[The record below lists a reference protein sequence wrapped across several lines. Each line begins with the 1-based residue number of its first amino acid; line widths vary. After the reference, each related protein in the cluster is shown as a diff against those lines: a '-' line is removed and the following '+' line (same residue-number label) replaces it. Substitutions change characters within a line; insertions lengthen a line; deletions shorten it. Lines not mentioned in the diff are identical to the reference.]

1 MAETGIKKEIA
12 QLKIQ
17 VDDAEKTS
25 SKICDKYDLTVG
37 MNFYDQ
43 EERGLEKEQKIA
55 AEKKLNQLRK
65 PQLAEVAL
73 AMLASLYEC
82 SQALWNTSALLN
94 FSEAS
99 ELEAATTR
107 KPANADKLMS
117 DFDSHLKDVNEKLM
131 KWGDDITSQM
141 NDIIKQRV
149 DETLPEITKEV
160 VDETIKSK
168 KFNRPWADL
177 FKKTQSEFKT
187 EANKVFKETLSTALT
202 DSQHGILEKLQMKHD
217 CDMYQKEKRS
227 RNIVISNCPES
238 SSENSQERMNY
249 DRKFVQRVT
258 GLSAASVLKCIRAGP
273 RIDRDTGRKAIARPI
288 IVTVGTPDLAKE
300 LHKYGNGNKVLSEGE
315 IWWINPDLTISERQ
329 ANYRARQL
337 LKSRKSRDRLIP
349 DEHM

>member
-1 MAETGIKKEIA
+1 MTETGTKKEIA
-12 QLKIQ
+12 DLKIQ

-25 SKICDKYDLTVG
+25 SKICDVYDLTVE
-37 MNFYDQ
+37 MNFYDRK
-43 EERGLEKEQKIA
+43 ERGLGKEQKIA

-65 PQLAEVAL
+65 PELAEVAL

-94 FSEAS
+94 YSDAC
-99 ELEAATTR
+99 ELEAATSR
-107 KPANADKLMS
+107 KPAKPEKLMS

-177 FKKTQSEFKT
+177 FKKTQSEFKA
-187 EANKVFKETLSTALT
+187 EANNVFKETLSTALT

-217 CDMYQKEKRS
+217 SDMYQKEKRS

-238 SSENSQERMNY
+238 SSENAQERVYY
-249 DRKFVQRVT
+249 DRKFVKRVT
-258 GLSAASVLKCIRAGP
+258 GLSDASVLKCIRAGP
-273 RIDRDTGRKAIARPI
+273 RKDRDTGRKAIARPI
-288 IVTVGTPDLAKE
+288 IVTVETPALAKE

-337 LKSRKSRDRLIP
+337 LKSRISRDRLIP
-349 DEHM
+349 DEQM

>member
-12 QLKIQ
+12 DLKIQ
-17 VDDAEKTS
+17 VDDAQETS
-25 SKICDKYDLTVG
+25 SKICDMYDLTVE
-37 MNFYDQ
+37 MNFYDRK
-43 EERGLEKEQKIA
+43 ERGLEKEQRIA
-55 AEKKLNQLRK
+55 VEKKLNQLRK

-82 SQALWNTSALLN
+82 SQALWSTSALLN
-94 FSEAS
+94 YSEDS
-99 ELEAATTR
+99 ELEAATSR
-107 KPANADKLMS
+107 KPAKPEKLMS

-177 FKKTQSEFKT
+177 FKKTQSEFKA
-187 EANKVFKETLSTALT
+187 EANNVFRETLSTALT

-217 CDMYQKEKRS
+217 SDMYQKEKRS

-238 SSENSQERMNY
+238 SSENAQERMNY
-249 DRKFVQRVT
+249 DRKFVKRVT
-258 GLSAASVLKCIRAGP
+258 GLSDASVLKCIRAGP
-273 RIDRDTGRKAIARPI
+273 RIDRDTRKKAIARPI

-349 DEHM
+349 DE

>member
-12 QLKIQ
+12 DLRIQ
-17 VDDAEKTS
+17 VDDVQETS
-25 SKICDKYDLTVG
+25 SKICDKYDLTVE
-37 MNFYDQ
+37 MNFYDRK
-43 EERGLEKEQKIA
+43 ERGLKKEQKIA
-55 AEKKLNQLRK
+55 VEKKLSQLRK

-82 SQALWNTSALLN
+82 SQALWTTSALLN
-94 FSEAS
+94 FSEDS
-99 ELEAATTR
+99 ELEAATSR
-107 KPANADKLMS
+107 KPAKPEKLMS

-177 FKKTQSEFKT
+177 FKKTQSEFKA
-187 EANKVFKETLSTALT
+187 EANNVFKETLSTALT

-217 CDMYQKEKRS
+217 SDMYQKEKRS

-238 SSENSQERMNY
+238 SSENAQERMNY
-249 DRKFVQRVT
+249 DRKFVKRVT
-258 GLSAASVLKCIRAGP
+258 GLSDASVLKCIRAGP
-273 RIDRDTGRKAIARPI
+273 RIDRDTRRKAIARPI

-349 DEHM
+349 DE